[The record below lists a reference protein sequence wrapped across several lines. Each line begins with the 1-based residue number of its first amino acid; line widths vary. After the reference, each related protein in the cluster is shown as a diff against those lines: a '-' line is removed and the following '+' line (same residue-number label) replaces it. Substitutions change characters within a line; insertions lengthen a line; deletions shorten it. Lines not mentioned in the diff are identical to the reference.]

1 MKLAV
6 KRIDR
11 DGRYVT
17 SIARDDGVTFSMQ
30 GVGHSFAIPHDVAH
44 YVVEKALGLDRGFW
58 GSVAEGAVLPSMTY
72 ITGRRKPKAAER
84 SGTVLKTNAAELSEV
99 EVLVRIFNDT
109 IEQGHGETS
118 SVLAGRLAERRATS
132 AAGLRQIGPAQI
144 SAVFTSYKAILSKWQ
159 NTPVGG
165 TLELEWANS
174 RISKRPQ
181 R

>member
-58 GSVAEGAVLPSMTY
+58 GSVNEGAVFPTMSYLA
-72 ITGRRKPKAAER
+72 GRRKPKAAER
-84 SGTVLKTNAAELSEV
+84 SGTVLKTNAAELSEA

-118 SVLAGRLAERRATS
+118 SVLAGRLAERRAAS
-132 AAGLRQIGPAQI
+132 AGLRHISPAEI
-144 SAVFTSYKAILSKWQ
+144 SAVYAIYKDTLSRWQ

-165 TLELEWANS
+165 ALELEWGVTRSAKRS
-174 RISKRPQ
+174 RR
-181 R
+181 